1 MSVSCRQPQ
10 ISALLTRKY
19 GTVILIIIQ
28 LYSGVLYDRRTCC
41 KHRWKDLL
49 SCVSPAVPCLVLLTH
64 TSKRDRRRA
73 APVAVLVSRECLGWL
88 ACYEDTSLAAAVLV
102 FGVRAV
108 LYEITPSY
116 QNIVVRQ
123 YLSLDSGRLFFRI
136 IRTP

>member
-73 APVAVLVSRECLGWL
+73 APVAVLAWVVSVWVGWRATKTRVWRRLCWCLALGSVPNTCSHFTYL
-88 ACYEDTSLAAAVLV
+88 RPPTY
-102 FGVRAV
+102 
-108 LYEITPSY
+108 
-116 QNIVVRQ
+116 VVVWIPNV
-123 YLSLDSGRLFFRI
+123 GC
-136 IRTP
+136 